1 MLAVKHV
8 RLTADTQTLSCDE
21 ILSIG
26 ENKSLSVYSGI
37 RKEILPDL
45 AQILKDV
52 DDFRLI
58 IVLEDDLS
66 GGDFVKGLD
75 ILKFLPNIS
84 HLNIL
89 AHQATPLCD
98 IGALNHVNELRTFD
112 LSGYLRKSMDFSPL
126 RKFNKLPGLH
136 INDLILPSEYYG
148 IINDSPIES
157 LSLRKISLADLDGKN
172 SVKNL
177 EIFNELTSE
186 RALVLKFP
194 NLSRLALNNCK
205 KLSGFSFLSSCLN
218 LERLDINGV
227 KGLNSLPKL
236 KPNRLHTLQI
246 LNCKNLEDI
255 SHIYDLANLKNLAV
269 TFSKVKFE
277 DISCVFSKLP
287 LRNFYFIS
295 SKNKE
300 NEMFENLALKH
311 KISREA
317 V

>member
-136 INDLILPSEYYG
+136 INDLILPSGYYG
-148 IINDSPIES
+148 IINDNPIES
-157 LSLRKISLADLDGKN
+157 LSLRKISFAYLDGKN

-227 KGLNSLPKL
+227 KGLNSLPRL
-236 KPNRLHTLQI
+236 KPDRLHTLQI
-246 LNCKNLEDI
+246 LNCKNLENL

-269 TFSKVKFE
+269 TFSKVKFD
-277 DISCVFSKLP
+277 DISGVFSKLS